1 MLGGGVLAGAIAPD
15 AATAVATIG
24 TAAGGIVAFVL
35 RRSSVASGDSAAEGR
50 RRVTG
55 RDDSTTSLEN

>member
-24 TAAGGIVAFVL
+24 TATGGIVAFVL
-35 RRSSVASGDSAAEGR
+35 RRSSIASDDSSTGADNT
-50 RRVTG
+50 VTG
-55 RDDSTTSLEN
+55 YDNTTSLKK